1 MLPFLNS
8 HLRSISVLPL
18 LLLIGCGGEK
28 TGTNP
33 PVAVQSSSPEVTP
46 PAAAPSTPAT
56 QPAAN
61 LSQSTA
67 PVDPTAAP
75 VIDASGK
82 VSLANGRVSFTLPAG
97 FTPMTAEEIALKFPR
112 RSGNQPQYVFA
123 NDRRKV
129 AISVTFSSSRVTPS
143 QLPELK
149 TFIQRSIT
157 QTLPDTQWL
166 TQEMTTINQAA
177 WAHLEFISRA
187 VDTQIH
193 NNTYLTS
200 FNGKM
205 LGFNFNSTIGQYNA
219 VKPELNKTRD
229 SIVIS
234 Q

>member
-1 MLPFLNS
+1 MLAFLHS
-8 HLRSISVLPL
+8 HLRSIAALPL
-18 LLLIGCGGEK
+18 LLLVGCGGEK
-28 TGTNP
+28 TNTNP
-33 PVAVQSSSPEVTP
+33 PVAIQSSSPEITNP
-46 PAAAPSTPAT
+46 TAAPSTPAT

-67 PVDPTAAP
+67 SVDTTAAP

-82 VSLANGRVSFTLPAG
+82 VSLANGRVSFTLPSA

-123 NDRRKV
+123 NDRRNV
-129 AISVTFSSSRVTPS
+129 AIAITFSSSRVRPS

-157 QTLPDTQWL
+157 QTLPDTQWI
-166 TQEMTTINQAA
+166 TQEITTINQAS

-187 VDTQIH
+187 IDTQIH
-193 NNTYLTS
+193 NDTYLTS

-205 LGFNFNSTIGQYNA
+205 LGFNFNSTVGQYNA
-219 VKPELNKTRD
+219 VKTELNKTRD

-234 Q
+234 H